1 MELWTALIIGF
12 GGSFHCIGMCGPI
25 ALALPVP
32 ATGNTKFA
40 SSRILYNF
48 GRIISYMLMGG
59 VFGFLGGKVMMFGLQ
74 QFLSV
79 AIGVL
84 ILLFLVIPRQKRI
97 QLTYFP
103 VVRKRVI
110 ILQNSIRNLFSKNTK
125 SSFLIIGILN
135 GFLPCGF
142 VYIGL
147 SQASLAGGF
156 YNGILVMLMFGIGTY
171 PAMLAAS
178 VFGKL
183 ISIETRRKLTRMLP
197 YMAAVLA
204 VIFIL
209 RGMGL
214 GIPYLSPRLSGGMM
228 PHNMMQHNMMHCN

>member
-25 ALALPVP
+25 ALALPVSGSGS
-32 ATGNTKFA
+32 TFA
-40 SSRILYNF
+40 VSRILYNF
-48 GRIISYMLMGG
+48 GRILSYMFMGAII
-59 VFGFLGGKVMMFGLQ
+59 GFLGGKVILFGLQ

-84 ILLFLVIPRQKRI
+84 IIIFLVIPPQKRI
-97 QLTYFP
+97 QLTYLP
-103 VVRKRVI
+103 VVRKRII
-110 ILQNSIRNLFSKNTK
+110 ILQNSIRNLFSKNTGA
-125 SSFLIIGILN
+125 SFLFIGILN

-147 SQASLAGGF
+147 SQASIAGDF
-156 YNGILVMLMFGIGTY
+156 FNGMLVMLLFGIGTY

-183 ISIETRRKLTRMLP
+183 ISIESRRKMSKILP

-204 VIFIL
+204 VIFIM

-214 GIPYLSPRLSGGMM
+214 GIPYLSPKLSGSMTRHI
-228 PHNMMQHNMMHCN
+228 PTHCN